1 VETILVVDDEEAVRA
16 LAADLLAAAGYTV
29 LQTSDPSRAVRL
41 VKEQTVHLL
50 LSDVVMPLM
59 KGTELAN
66 RVQAASAST
75 KVLLMSGFTVAEV
88 AASGRPFIAK
98 PFTPAQL
105 RDKVRQVLDA
115 PSAFARGSGGGGGG
129 SPLAGG
135 PGGGG
140 GAPSP
145 FARPPAPRTP

>member
-1 VETILVVDDEEAVRA
+1 VETILVVDDEPAVRS
-16 LAADLLAAAGYTV
+16 LAVDLLAAVGYT
-29 LQTSDPSRAVRL
+29 LLETGDPSRALRL
-41 VKEQTVHLL
+41 VKEQEVHLL

-88 AASGRPFIAK
+88 ASSGRPFIGK

-115 PSAFARGSGGGGGG
+115 PSALAR
-129 SPLAGG
+129 PAG
-135 PGGGG
+135 
-140 GAPSP
+140 ASP
-145 FARPPAPRTP
+145 FSRPPPPRTP

>member
-1 VETILVVDDEEAVRA
+1 VETVLVVDDEEAVRA

-29 LQTSDPSRAVRL
+29 LETGDPSRALRL

-66 RVQAASAST
+66 RVQQASATT
-75 KVLLMSGFTVAEV
+75 KVLLMSGYTVAEV

-115 PSAFARGSGGGGGG
+115 PSAFARG
-129 SPLAGG
+129 
-135 PGGGG
+135 G
-140 GAPSP
+140 GASP
-145 FARPPAPRTP
+145 FSRPPPPRP

>member
-1 VETILVVDDEEAVRA
+1 METILVVDDEPAVRA
-16 LAADLLAAAGYTV
+16 LAVDLLAAAGYTV
-29 LQTSDPSRAVRL
+29 LETGDPGRAVRL

-75 KVLLMSGFTVAEV
+75 KVLLMSGYTVAEV

-105 RDKVRQVLDA
+105 RDMVRQVLDA
-115 PSAFARGSGGGGGG
+115 PSAFAR
-129 SPLAGG
+129 PAG
-135 PGGGG
+135 
-140 GAPSP
+140 ASP
-145 FARPPAPRTP
+145 FSRPPPPRP

>member
-1 VETILVVDDEEAVRA
+1 METILVVDDEPAVRS
-16 LAADLLAAAGYTV
+16 LAVDLLAAVGYT
-29 LQTSDPSRAVRL
+29 LLETGDPSRALRL
-41 VKEQTVHLL
+41 VKEQEVHLL

-88 AASGRPFIAK
+88 AASGRPFIGK

-115 PSAFARGSGGGGGG
+115 PSAFARPAGG
-129 SPLAGG
+129 SPF
-135 PGGGG
+135 
-140 GAPSP
+140 S
-145 FARPPAPRTP
+145 RPPPPRTP